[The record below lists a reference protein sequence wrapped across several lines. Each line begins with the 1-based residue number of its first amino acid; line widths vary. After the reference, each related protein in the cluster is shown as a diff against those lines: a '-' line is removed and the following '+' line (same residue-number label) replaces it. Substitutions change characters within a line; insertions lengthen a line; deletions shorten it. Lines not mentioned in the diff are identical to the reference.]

1 MIPDLGQIKG
11 MVGQFLGVG
20 FGHDLNEQGPAGEI
34 ALFDVLIEIALMAFT
49 ILGDNGFGFGV
60 GQVFDA
66 LLRPEM
72 EFHPEAF
79 VVRVDEAECVA
90 AESVHVA
97 VARRNAAIAHDDRYL
112 MQRFGQEG
120 PEVPVVFGA
129 VHVGAGIAFDHV
141 VQVGE
146 FQRVAEEE
154 DWRVVAHEIPV
165 ALIRIE
171 FDGEAA
177 DVAFGVSGAAFA
189 RNRGETHEQIGFFAD
204 LGEQGGFSIAGDVVG
219 NRKRAVCAGAFGVH
233 TAFGNDFTVEMGQ
246 LFEEPRILKQ
256 HGAARPGGEGVFV
269 IDYRSTGVVCE
280 QIVGHGCL
288 LWVFPAGRVGL
299 RRCKETEMPCVK
311 KPCALPTDKSIT
323 IINIDNKD
331 SLLSFIINLLL

>member
-1 MIPDLGQIKG
+1 
-11 MVGQFLGVG
+11 
-20 FGHDLNEQGPAGEI
+20 
-34 ALFDVLIEIALMAFT
+34 
-49 ILGDNGFGFGV
+49 
-60 GQVFDA
+60 
-66 LLRPEM
+66 
-72 EFHPEAF
+72 
-79 VVRVDEAECVA
+79 
-90 AESVHVA
+90 
-97 VARRNAAIAHDDRYL
+97 

-204 LGEQGGFSIAGDVVG
+204 LGEQGGFGIAGDVVG

-288 LWVFPAGRVGL
+288 LWFFPAGRVGL

-311 KPCALPTDKSIT
+311 KTCALPTDKSIT